1 MVRFG
6 AVRIDLRGKPSCL
19 VSHKSNFHQ
28 KMTKKQFSL
37 TTKILGYWTYPNGTT
52 VVQRYVPT
60 DDDSQLKIPSSALQG
75 DYNNSKN
82 RRGNI
87 TMFSSASRSRMAW
100 VVAETAVEFQ
110 SMFTATVPEELWAV
124 PGAGFKAAMNKFQ
137 TALKRRQV
145 DYLWFLEF
153 TQKGV
158 PHAHYL
164 LTIAP
169 DNTLYRGT
177 LRTEQ
182 QARTGMARLWYNAI
196 LSGSGAVGSDELWR
210 KFHFVHAERHVDGR
224 QGEGRWAWE
233 RLRTA
238 DGAKRYALKYALKTY
253 QKDVPVGFRVGRFYG
268 YSRRVRDSIG
278 TPKYSFANEQQI
290 RAKYQFLEDFA
301 NVPKII
307 FRRERAGLGGVDSI
321 GRQSPVGPATAEIG
335 PD

>member
-1 MVRFG
+1 
-6 AVRIDLRGKPSCL
+6 
-19 VSHKSNFHQ
+19 
-28 KMTKKQFSL
+28 MTKKKFQL
-37 TTKILGYWTYPNGTT
+37 TTRIIGYWTYPNGTT
-52 VVQRYVPT
+52 IVQRYVPT
-60 DDDSQLKIPSSALQG
+60 DDDSQLQIPSSALQG

-87 TMFSSASRSRMAW
+87 TMFSSASRARMAW
-100 VVAETAVEFQ
+100 VVAETGVEFQ
-110 SMFTATVPEELWAV
+110 SMFTATVPEELWDV
-124 PGAGFKAAMNKFQ
+124 TGVGFKSAMNRLQ
-137 TALKRRQV
+137 TALRRRQV

-153 TQKGV
+153 TQKGI

-196 LSGSGAVGSDELWR
+196 LSGSGAVGSDDLWR
-210 KFHFVHAERHVDGR
+210 KVRYVHAERHVD
-224 QGEGRWAWE
+224 GRWAWE

-253 QKDVPVGFRVGRFYG
+253 QKEPPAGFKVGRFYG

-278 TPKYSFANEQQI
+278 TPKYCFANEQQI
-290 RAKYQFLEDFA
+290 RVKYQFLEDFA

-307 FRRERAGLGGVDSI
+307 FRRQKAGLGGVDSI
-321 GRQSPVGPATAEIG
+321 GRQSPISQATTRTR